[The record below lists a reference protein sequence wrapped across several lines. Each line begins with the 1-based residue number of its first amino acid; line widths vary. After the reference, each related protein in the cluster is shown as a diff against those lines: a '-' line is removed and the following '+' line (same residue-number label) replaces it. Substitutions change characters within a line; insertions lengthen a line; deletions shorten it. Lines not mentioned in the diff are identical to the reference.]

1 MNRIR
6 ITTAVT
12 AAALVLFASA
22 FAPAKSIWTDKNIY
36 SSGENLKVGDIISVQ
51 VDDISQ
57 LRFTMALADSAS
69 FNLSSNP
76 DANITGFLPKVNS
89 ERKVNNTDK
98 TEVSGR
104 GNLKIVIGSRITE
117 LLGDGTYRIAGARS
131 YSFNGAAN
139 QFAVSGIIDPA
150 AVKGRTVHSRDVAEF
165 RLDIR
170 GVKEVPGVNIT
181 RPAPGPDE
189 SATSALTEE
198 EKQRIIVDYLNK
210 MLREMGR

>member
-1 MNRIR
+1 MNRIYM
-6 ITTAVT
+6 ASLA
-12 AAALVLFASA
+12 AAALLALSVGGPV
-22 FAPAKSIWTDKNIY
+22 PAKSIWIDKNIY
-36 SSGENLKVGDIISVQ
+36 SSGESLKVGDIVSVQ
-51 VDDISQ
+51 VEDISQ
-57 LRFTMALADSAS
+57 LRFTMALADSGS

-76 DANITGFLPKVNS
+76 DANITGFLPKVTA

-104 GNLKIVIGSRITE
+104 GNMKIVIGSRVTE
-117 LLGDGTYRIAGARS
+117 RLNDGTYRIAGMRA

-139 QFAVSGIIDPA
+139 QFSVSGIIDPA

-170 GVKEVPGVNIT
+170 GVKEVPGVNIV
-181 RPAPGPDE
+181 RPAPGPEE
-189 SATSALTEE
+189 SATSTLTEE

>member
-1 MNRIR
+1 MNVPSVRLTI
-6 ITTAVT
+6 IL
-12 AAALVLFASA
+12 AACAVLFCGIASG
-22 FAPAKSIWTDKNIY
+22 KSIWIDKNIY
-36 SSGENLKVGDIISVQ
+36 SSGESLQVGDIISVQ

-57 LRFTMALADSAS
+57 LRFTMALADSNS
-69 FNLSSNP
+69 FNLSSKP
-76 DANITGFLPKVNS
+76 DAGITGFLPKVNS
-89 ERKVNNTDK
+89 ERKINNTDK

-104 GNLKIVIGSRITE
+104 GNLKIVIGSRVTARRD
-117 LLGDGTYRIAGARS
+117 DGKYQIAGVRS

-150 AVKGRTVHSRDVAEF
+150 SVKGRIVHSRDIADF

-181 RPAPGPDE
+181 RPAPGPDA

>member
-1 MNRIR
+1 MNVRFARLTIVMAAC
-6 ITTAVT
+6 AVLFCG
-12 AAALVLFASA
+12 AALG
-22 FAPAKSIWTDKNIY
+22 KSIWTDKNIY
-36 SSGENLKVGDIISVQ
+36 SSGESLKVGDIVSVQ

-57 LRFTMALADSAS
+57 LRFTMALADSNS
-69 FNLSSNP
+69 FNLSSRP
-76 DANITGFLPKVNS
+76 DAGITGFLPKVNS
-89 ERKVNNTDK
+89 ERKINNTDK

-104 GNLKIVIGSRITE
+104 GNLKIVIGSRVTE
-117 LLGDGTYRIAGARS
+117 RLNDGTCRITGVRS

-139 QFAVSGIIDPA
+139 QFAVSGVIDPA
-150 AVKGRTVHSRDVAEF
+150 SVKGRTVHSRDVAEF

-170 GVKEVPGVNIT
+170 GLKEVPGLNIT

-189 SATSALTEE
+189 SATSSLTEA